1 MASYP
6 ILAVPLALVVAAAAS
21 IQSGAPR
28 APSSLPDHSAS
39 PVAGDD
45 LRIVNRFERLPMA
58 FEANQGQ
65 TDASVRYLSR
75 GPGYALFLT
84 PTEAVLR
91 LRGDKQ
97 HDAVLRMSVVGG
109 DAKAPMAGEALQ
121 PGRSGYFRGRDPAR
135 WLTNTAHYGRVR
147 QAGVYPGI
155 DLVYYGRQ
163 QQLEYDFV
171 VAPGHD
177 PGRIVMTFA
186 GARTRH
192 VDAAGNL
199 VLATAVGDVVQQRPQ
214 VYQMRQGRRIAVAGG
229 YRLLADNRVG
239 FRLGAYDRGQPLVI
253 DPVLEY
259 SGSLGGSSNDWLRGI
274 AIDRAGNAYLAG
286 ETESTDFPVTGTQ
299 VNKGGN
305 DIFVSKLNPAG
316 TALYYSNYIGGSSDD
331 GAYAIA
337 VDAAGSAYL
346 TGETWSNDFPLL
358 GAVQATNKY
367 YGDAFVLKLG
377 PTGALAY
384 SSYLGGGG
392 YDSGRGIAVNASGQ
406 AYVVGITESSN
417 FPTRSPRQPAN
428 GGGGYADAFVTK
440 LAANGALLFS
450 TYHGGSVDDNGYA
463 IALDPSGN
471 AYITGETDSSNFP
484 VLGAKQPARDWPP
497 DAFVSKFRA
506 SDGALLYSTYLG
518 GDAEDRGNGIAVDR
532 NGSAYV
538 VGETGSNHFPVQNAR
553 QPAPAS
559 VTSDEAF
566 ITRYTPAGNA
576 FTFST
581 YLGGTGGDIAYAV
594 GLDPAGNAYLT
605 GHTTSSNFPVA
616 AAIQRTPGGD
626 GYDAFVSKISATGAV
641 LAYSSYLGNA
651 TGREFGRA
659 IAVDRRGHAFLGGES
674 QDSTDS
680 YLTDSLVLRAS
691 LPMNTAWNGDFDG
704 NGLDDVLWRNSA
716 TGANQVWKAA
726 NSATRQVVLTIA
738 DPNWTIAGTGD
749 FNGDGKTD
757 LLWRN
762 VYTGANTIWLS
773 ANSQTTQATASVSD
787 LNWVVAGVGDFNGDG
802 KDDILWHHLVTGAG
816 SLWRSGSAVGAQAL
830 TSVALAWEIA
840 GVGDFNGD
848 AKADILWRNIEDGRN
863 IIWRSGSS
871 ASVQAVTGVTDQSW
885 RVAGVGDFNGDAKA
899 DILWRQAGDG
909 RNVIWLG
916 ATAST
921 QRAVAPVVTDWL
933 VVGTGDYTGDH
944 KADVLWRNSVTGTN
958 LIWKAATSSTPQAV
972 ATVAD
977 LAWAATND

>member
-6 ILAVPLALVVAAAAS
+6 ILAIPLALALAAAVPN
-21 IQSGAPR
+21 QSGTPR
-28 APSSLPDHSAS
+28 VPSSWPDHSAM
-39 PVAGDD
+39 PVAGED
-45 LRIVNRFERLPMA
+45 LRIANRFDRLPMA

-91 LRGDKQ
+91 LRGNKQ

-109 DAKAPMAGEALQ
+109 DATAAMVGEAQQ

-135 WLTNTAHYGRVR
+135 WLAHTAHYGRVR

-163 QQLEYDFV
+163 RQLEFDFV

-199 VLATAVGDVVQQRPQ
+199 VLATAAGNVVQQRPQ
-214 VYQMRQGRRIAVAGG
+214 VYQIRQGRRIAVAGG

-239 FRLGAYDRGQPLVI
+239 FRLGAHDRGQPLVI
-253 DPVLEY
+253 DPVLTY
-259 SGSLGGSSNDWLRGI
+259 SGALGGNSNDWLRGI
-274 AIDRAGNAYLAG
+274 AIDRVGNAYIAG
-286 ETESTDFPVTGTQ
+286 ETQSADFPVTGTQ
-299 VNKGGN
+299 VKKAGN

-316 TALYYSNYIGGSSDD
+316 TALYYSNYIGGNGLD

-337 VDAAGSAYL
+337 VDATGSAYL
-346 TGETWSNDFPLL
+346 TGETWSDDFPLL

-384 SSYLGGGG
+384 SSYLGGDG

-417 FPTRSPRQPAN
+417 FPTRLPRQPGN

-450 TYHGGSVDDNGYA
+450 TYHGGSVDDRGNA

-497 DAFVSKFRA
+497 DAFVSKFRG
-506 SDGALLYSTYLG
+506 SDGVLLYSTYQG

-538 VGETGSNHFPVQNAR
+538 VGETGSDHFPVQNAR

-566 ITRYTPAGNA
+566 VTRYTPAGNA
-576 FTFST
+576 FNFST
-581 YLGGTGGDIAYAV
+581 YLGGTSGDIAYAV
-594 GLDPAGNAYLT
+594 ALDPAGNAYLT
-605 GHTTSSNFPVA
+605 GETTASNLPVSA
-616 AAIQRTPGGD
+616 ALQKTSAGD

-641 LAYSSYLGNA
+641 LAYSSYLGTA
-651 TGREFGRA
+651 TGREVGRA

-680 YLTDSLVLRAS
+680 YLTDGLVLRVAP
-691 LPMNTAWNGDFDG
+691 PMNRAWNGDFDG
-704 NGLDDVLWRNSA
+704 NGLDDLLWRNSA
-716 TGANQVWKAA
+716 TGANKVWKAA
-726 NSATRQVVLTIA
+726 SSATTQGVATVA

-757 LLWRN
+757 VLWRN

-773 ANSQTTQATASVSD
+773 ANSQTTRPTASVVD

-802 KDDILWHHLVTGAG
+802 KDDIVWHHMTTGAG
-816 SLWRSGSAVGAQAL
+816 YLWHSGSPTGAQAL
-830 TSVALAWEIA
+830 TGVSLAWEIV
-840 GVGDFNGD
+840 GVGDFSGD

-863 IIWRSGSS
+863 TIWRNGSS
-871 ASVQAVTGVTDQSW
+871 TSVQALTGVTDQSW

-899 DILWRQAGDG
+899 DILWRQVGDG

-916 ATAST
+916 ASATTLRTVSP
-921 QRAVAPVVTDWL
+921 VATDWL
-933 VVGTGDYTGDH
+933 LVGTGDYTGDH
-944 KADVLWRNSVTGTN
+944 KADVLWRNSVNGAN
-958 LIWKAATSSTPQAV
+958 QIWKTATSSTPQAV

>member
-6 ILAVPLALVVAAAAS
+6 ILAVPLALAVAAATP
-21 IQSGAPR
+21 IQPGAPR
-28 APSSLPDHSAS
+28 APSPSPDHSATL
-39 PVAGDD
+39 VAGHDV
-45 LRIVNRFERLPMA
+45 RIVNRFDRLPLA

-97 HDAVLRMSVVGG
+97 LDAVLRMSVVGG
-109 DAKAPMAGEALQ
+109 DATAPMAAEAPQ
-121 PGRSGYFRGRDPAR
+121 PGRSGYFHGRDPAR
-135 WLTNTAHYGRVR
+135 WVTQAAHYGRVR
-147 QAGVYPGI
+147 QTGVYPGI
-155 DLVYYGRQ
+155 DLVYYGQ
-163 QQLEYDFV
+163 QRQLEYDFV

-177 PGRIVMTFA
+177 PGRIVMAFA

-199 VLATAVGDVVQQRPQ
+199 VLATAVGDVVQQRPR
-214 VYQMRQGRRIAVAGG
+214 VYQMRQGRRVAVAGG

-253 DPVLEY
+253 DPVLAY
-259 SGSLGGSSNDWLRGI
+259 SGTLGGASNDWLRGI
-274 AIDRAGNAYLAG
+274 AIDRAGNAYVAG
-286 ETESTDFPVTGTQ
+286 ETQSADFPVTGTQ
-299 VNKGGN
+299 VKPGGN

-316 TALYYSNYIGGSSDD
+316 TALYYSNYIGGTSAD

-337 VDAAGSAYL
+337 VDAAGSAYV

-358 GAVQATNKY
+358 GAVQTTYKFY
-367 YGDAFVLKLG
+367 SDAFVLKLG
-377 PTGALAY
+377 PTGTLAY
-384 SSYLGGGG
+384 STYLGGDG
-392 YDSGRGIAVNASGQ
+392 YDGGRGIAVNASGQ
-406 AYVVGITESSN
+406 AYVVGETESSN
-417 FPTRSPRQPAN
+417 FPTKLPRQPAN
-428 GGGGYADAFVTK
+428 GGSGYADVFVTK
-440 LAANGALLFS
+440 LATNGTLLFS
-450 TYHGGSVDDNGYA
+450 TYHGGSVDDIGTA

-471 AYITGETDSSNFP
+471 AYITGSTDSSNFP
-484 VLGAKQPARDWPP
+484 VLGAKQPARAWPP
-497 DAFVSKFRA
+497 DAFVSKFRV

-538 VGETGSNHFPVQNAR
+538 VGETGSNDFPVQNAR

-566 ITRYTPAGNA
+566 VTRYAPAGNA
-576 FTFST
+576 FNFST
-581 YLGGTGGDIAYAV
+581 YLGGTSGDIAYAV
-594 GLDPAGNAYLT
+594 ALDPAGNAYLT
-605 GHTTSSNFPVA
+605 GHTNSNNFPVSA
-616 AAIQRTPGGD
+616 ALQRTSGGD
-626 GYDAFVSKISATGAV
+626 GYDAFLSKISATGAV

-651 TGREFGRA
+651 TGREFGRS

-674 QDSTDS
+674 QDSTHS
-680 YLTDSLVLRAS
+680 YLADGLVLRAS

-704 NGLDDVLWRNSA
+704 NGLDDVLWRNLA

-726 NSATRQVVLTIA
+726 NSATRQTVSTIA
-738 DPNWTIAGTGD
+738 DQNWTIAGTGD

-762 VYTGANTIWLS
+762 AYTGVNSIWLS
-773 ANSQTTQATASVSD
+773 ASQTTQPIASVSD

-816 SLWRSGSAVGAQAL
+816 SVWRSGSPVGAQTL
-830 TSVALAWEIA
+830 INVALAWEIV

-863 IIWRSGSS
+863 TIWRSGSS
-871 ASVQAVTGVTDQSW
+871 TSVQAVTGVTDQSW
-885 RVAGVGDFNGDAKA
+885 RVAGVGDFDGDAKA
-899 DILWRQAGDG
+899 DILWRQIGDG

-916 ATAST
+916 ASAST

-944 KADVLWRNSVTGTN
+944 KADVLWRNSVDGTN
-958 LIWKAATSSTPQAV
+958 RIWKAATSSTTQTV
-972 ATVAD
+972 STVAD